1 MRGTVAVV
9 LALLLGGP
17 ALAQQMQLAP
27 PPVVLS
33 IEVDQAQ
40 LIVETLKAINC
51 GTVAQ
56 LMVCNEAITLL
67 REMQQQLRK
76 QVR

>member
-1 MRGTVAVV
+1 MRGFGIAA

-17 ALAQQMQLAP
+17 ALAQLERQP
-27 PPVVLS
+27 KVTLS
-33 IEVDQAQ
+33 IEVEQAR

-56 LMVCNEAITLL
+56 LIICNEAAELL
-67 REMQQQLRK
+67 RDMQKQLRE

>member
-1 MRGTVAVV
+1 MMRGFGIAA

-17 ALAQQMQLAP
+17 ALAQLERQP
-27 PPVVLS
+27 KVTLS
-33 IEVDQAQ
+33 IEVEQAR

-56 LMVCNEAITLL
+56 LIICNEAAELL
-67 REMQQQLRK
+67 RDMQKQLRE